1 MTSDLKSVLG
11 ENEKL
16 KSEYEDI
23 GKFTD
28 TCQNFKDGVVNY
40 CNQLKIKLHSFVD
53 IVINKFILFN

>member
-1 MTSDLKSVLG
+1 MTGDLKSVLS

-16 KSEYEDI
+16 KSEYEDM

-53 IVINKFILFN
+53 IVIKIIFL